1 MPPIHDTY
9 GKARVRVMR
18 VARGERDDV
27 REPSAQIMPEGASA
41 AASTRADTAA
51 AVATD
56 TVANPAHIVVRENPP
71 AEAHG
76 LTLARRVLDLR
87 SRVHPRVER
96 AAVTSHETHRPRPAP
111 GGKPHPHAVLLDG
124 DGEEYARPVVDRR
137 GRPPRRQCAAS
148 WRRSAWTPTTACS
161 WPPTSRTGKSG
172 AGSDGGGMD
181 LNGVDQAMASVEQ
194 QHAEGLVGQVSE
206 AQAQPVAYDL
216 G

>member
-137 GRPPRRQCAAS
+137 GKAAEATV
-148 WRRSAWTPTTACS
+148 RGFMAPF
-161 WPPTSRTGKSG
+161 
-172 AGSDGGGMD
+172 GMD
-181 LNGVDQAMASVEQ
+181 ADDRVFVATDEPHGQIGCRVGR
-194 QHAEGLVGQVSE
+194 GLGWI
-206 AQAQPVAYDL
+206 
-216 G
+216 